1 MLTFEEARKI
11 GLDAC
16 AEKLGR
22 NFVRKYAG
30 TSSTAYGDAEDHVYC
45 FIGVSDQPRK
55 PYQEGDKIILSS
67 APEDQFPYMASCNVW
82 YENGKIEFLECILPA
97 T

>member
-22 NFVRKYAG
+22 EFVRKHAK
-30 TSSTAYGDAEDHVYC
+30 TSSTAYGDAEDYAYC
-45 FIGVSDQPRK
+45 FIGVSDQPSK
-55 PYQEGDKIILSS
+55 PYREGDKI
-67 APEDQFPYMASCNVW
+67 PYMASCNVW
-82 YENGKIEFLECILPA
+82 YDTGKIDFLECILPA
-97 T
+97 V

>member
-55 PYQEGDKIILSS
+55 PY
-67 APEDQFPYMASCNVW
+67 
-82 YENGKIEFLECILPA
+82 
-97 T
+97 